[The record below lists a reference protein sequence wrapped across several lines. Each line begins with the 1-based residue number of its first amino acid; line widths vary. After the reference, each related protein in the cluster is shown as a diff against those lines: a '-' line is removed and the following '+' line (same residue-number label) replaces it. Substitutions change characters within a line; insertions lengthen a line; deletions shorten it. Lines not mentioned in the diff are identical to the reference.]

1 MKTTFLKSI
10 VLPGLLTC
18 CFSGSVESA
27 DPAAID
33 AAIVRGVDFLIEDQ
47 NPNGSW
53 GSARQTKGLNIY
65 APVPGAHDAFRAA
78 VTALCISALCDSGLA
93 DEPGEALES
102 LEKAER
108 WFLEE
113 LPAVRRGTPTAIYNV
128 WTHSYGIKALV
139 DLYEREDSEEG
150 KAELAELIQGQIK
163 RLERFS
169 SIDGGWGYY
178 DMRAQTARPG
188 SSSISFTTAT
198 CLVALKEAE
207 GIAGVSVPE
216 KLVSRAVAALNRQ
229 QKPDHS
235 YLYGEY
241 LNARPLYNVNRPAAS
256 LGRTQAC
263 NFALR
268 VWGDE
273 TVTDEITE
281 EWLIR
286 LRDRNGWLDIGR
298 KRPIPHEAWFQVAGY
313 FFYYG
318 HYYAALNIDLL
329 PEKDQP
335 AYQELVADI
344 LLPLQEKGGA
354 WWDFPF
360 YTYHKPY
367 GTAYAVMSLVRCR

>member
-1 MKTTFLKSI
+1 MKPGI
-10 VLPGLLTC
+10 VKCGALAGLLTC
-18 CFSGSVESA
+18 ILSGRVESA
-27 DPAAID
+27 DTATIDSAIK
-33 AAIVRGVDFLIEDQ
+33 RGVDFLIEDQ
-47 NPNGSW
+47 NSNGSW

-93 DEPGEALES
+93 DEPGAAQES
-102 LEKAER
+102 LEKATL
-108 WFLEE
+108 WFLDE
-113 LPAVRRGTPTAIYNV
+113 LPKVRRATPVAMYNV

-139 DLYEREDSEEG
+139 DLYGREESDG
-150 KAELAELIQGQIK
+150 KKAELAGLIQGQIK

-178 DMRAQTARPG
+178 DMRAQTARPS

-207 GIAGVSVPE
+207 SVEGVIVPE
-216 KLVSRAVAALNRQ
+216 KMVDRAIAALNRQ

-241 LNARPLYNVNRPAAS
+241 LKARPLYNVNRPAAS

-273 TVTDEITE
+273 SITDEITE

-298 KRPIPHEAWFQVAGY
+298 KRPVPHEAWFQVAGY

-335 AYQELVADI
+335 EYQKLVADI
-344 LLPLQEKGGA
+344 LLPLQEKGGS

-360 YTYHKPY
+360 YTYHQPY
-367 GTAYAVMSLVRCR
+367 GTAYAVMSLARCR